1 MGRLLRRRRRFPGS
15 EVMTG
20 DPGITRCCMSAWLRA
35 EEFPGPHSHRD
46 PHTWQS
52 KLKACIADSS
62 SSRTLLQAA
71 VEALGITR
79 RLQVAA
85 CMNDEPHAD
94 GCGSSPSSGAVRIRL
109 CHRSGAA
116 RWRGAARCF
125 NFGRRLRCVAPREPA
140 GKQTT
145 SCSQRRVDTRAEPCA
160 SPRGGGGGPTARP
173 RAYVTAHRSRHR
185 QPQGVVRLRVA
196 LHSRV
201 ASSEATLV
209 VAASPWS

>member
-85 CMNDEPHAD
+85 CMNPT
-94 GCGSSPSSGAVRIRL
+94 PMGAVAVRAQAL
-109 CHRSGAA
+109 YESDCATGQVLHAGAA
-116 RWRGAARCF
+116 RRGASTLADASVAS
-125 NFGRRLRCVAPREPA
+125 RLASRPASKRPHAANAGSTREQSPAPRRAVVVVGRGLGRGRTSRRTGA
-140 GKQTT
+140 GTG
-145 SCSQRRVDTRAEPCA
+145 
-160 SPRGGGGGPTARP
+160 SPRGSSG
-173 RAYVTAHRSRHR
+173 S
-185 QPQGVVRLRVA
+185 A
-196 LHSRV
+196 LPS
-201 ASSEATLV
+201 T
-209 VAASPWS
+209 PG